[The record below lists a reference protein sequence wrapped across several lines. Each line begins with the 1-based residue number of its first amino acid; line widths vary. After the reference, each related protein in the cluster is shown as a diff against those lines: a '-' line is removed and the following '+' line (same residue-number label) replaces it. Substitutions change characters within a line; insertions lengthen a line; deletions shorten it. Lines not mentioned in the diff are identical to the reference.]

1 MDLNINSPAYFSEH
15 YGVDNDVYRFCQKA
29 FLFFKDKEYSN
40 TLKTIGITP
49 VAAPQEMYDNGL
61 WKESVRLIGGK
72 ECAIIMIRMDFN
84 RYYEADSSNKI
95 LQIKETVLKAV
106 KKIRSRCSFDHVQFE
121 QDLHS
126 IPLDNENIS

>member
-29 FLFFKDKEYSN
+29 FLFFKYKEYSN

-49 VAAPQEMYDNGL
+49 VAAPQEVYDNGL

-84 RYYEADSSNKI
+84 RYYEADSSERI
-95 LQIKETVLKAV
+95 LQIKETILKAV
-106 KKIRSRCSFDHVQFE
+106 KKIKSRCSFDLAQFE

>member
-49 VAAPQEMYDNGL
+49 VAAPQEVYDNGF

-84 RYYEADSSNKI
+84 RYYEADSSEKI

-106 KKIRSRCSFDHVQFE
+106 KKIRSRCSFDHAQFE
-121 QDLHS
+121 RDLLS
-126 IPLDNENIS
+126 IPPDNENIS